1 MQLTVHYTIDN
12 RYALNPGENIIQARL
27 KG

>member
-12 RYALNPGENIIQARL
+12 RYAPNPGENIIQARL